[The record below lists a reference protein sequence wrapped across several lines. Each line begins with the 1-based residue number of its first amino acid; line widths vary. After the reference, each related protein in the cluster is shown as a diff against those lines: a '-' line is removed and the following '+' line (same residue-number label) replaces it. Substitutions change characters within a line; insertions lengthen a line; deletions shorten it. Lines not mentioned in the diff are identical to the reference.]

1 MSTIEP
7 APHSTPAPEAV
18 GRIGPAAVLAGAF
31 ATQVRAYLANPAEL
45 VLNTAAIYLL
55 VTSALT
61 SLWRVAV
68 ESAGG
73 EMVGYSSLAIV
84 WYIAA
89 TEVAVMSLPPRVIEY
104 ESDAVI
110 SGDVEVELLR
120 PADLFSF
127 RVARWMGHAAPKIGC
142 CVIVGLAWSA
152 WFGGAPVNAT
162 GLLLAAPSIVLAVF
176 NNIVGQVGVGAF
188 SFWIR
193 DIRGLWFIYQKLVFL
208 LGGMLLPLEI
218 LPSGV
223 EAVAKALPFM
233 TMAYAPGRLASGH
246 VEPMLLGWQLGW
258 SVVLVATS
266 AWLFGRS
273 VERIRRQ
280 P

>member
-1 MSTIEP
+1 MSTVEP
-7 APHSTPAPEAV
+7 SPTPTSNATAVVRHHSPVT
-18 GRIGPAAVLAGAF
+18 VLASAF
-31 ATQVRAYLANPAEL
+31 TTRVRAYVANPAEL
-45 VLNTAAIYLL
+45 ALNTAMYLL

-73 EMVGYSSLAIV
+73 EMVGYGTVAIV

-89 TEVAVMSLPPRVIEY
+89 TEVSIMSLPPRVIEY

-110 SGDVEVELLR
+110 SGEIEVELLR
-120 PADLFSF
+120 PVDLFSF
-127 RVARWMGHAAPKIGC
+127 RVARWMGHAAPKILC
-142 CVIVGLAWSA
+142 CITAGLAWA
-152 WFGGAPVNAT
+152 FWFGGEPVNTAA
-162 GLLLAAPSIVLAVF
+162 LALAAPAIVLAIF
-176 NNIVGQVGVGAF
+176 NNIVGQVGVGAV

-223 EAVAKALPFM
+223 ESVAKALPFM
-233 TMAYAPGRLASGH
+233 TMAYVPGRLASGH
-246 VEPMLLGWQLGW
+246 VEPMLLVWQLGW
-258 SVVLVATS
+258 SVALVGGS
-266 AWLFGRS
+266 AWLFARG

>member
-1 MSTIEP
+1 MSAVERP
-7 APHSTPAPEAV
+7 PHPTPTATTP
-18 GRIGPAAVLAGAF
+18 GRQPGLATVLASAF
-31 ATQVRAYLANPAEL
+31 TTRVRAYLANPAEL
-45 VLNTAAIYLL
+45 ILNTAMYLL

-89 TEVAVMSLPPRVIEY
+89 TEVSIMSLPPRVIEY
-104 ESDAVI
+104 ESDSVI
-110 SGDVEVELLR
+110 SGEVEVELLR
-120 PADLFSF
+120 PVDLFSF
-127 RVARWMGHAAPKIGC
+127 RVARWMGHAAPKVVC
-142 CVIVGLAWSA
+142 CLTAGLAWSL
-152 WFGGAPVNAT
+152 WFGGPPVSGTA
-162 GLLLAAPSIVLAVF
+162 LLLAAPAIVLAIF
-176 NNIVGQVGVGAF
+176 NNIVGQVGVGAL

-223 EAVAKALPFM
+223 ESVAKALPFM
-233 TMAYAPGRLASGH
+233 TMAYVPGRLASGH
-246 VEPMLLGWQLGW
+246 VEPMLLVWQLGW
-258 SVVLVATS
+258 SVILVIAS
-266 AWLFGRS
+266 SWLFARG